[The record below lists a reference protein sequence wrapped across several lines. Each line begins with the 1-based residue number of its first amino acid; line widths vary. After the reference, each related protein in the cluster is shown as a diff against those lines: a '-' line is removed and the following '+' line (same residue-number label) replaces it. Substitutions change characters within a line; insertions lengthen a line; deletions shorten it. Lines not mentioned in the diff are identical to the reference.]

1 MRKKSKEIDEKVEE
15 EEIEEE
21 GNEDLEL
28 ERKLRF
34 ERLKMLF
41 WTLKVLD
48 LKNSKRNLN
57 LEILNKINAH

>member
-15 EEIEEE
+15 KEIEEE

-34 ERLKMLF
+34 ESMKMLF
-41 WTLKVLD
+41 
-48 LKNSKRNLN
+48 
-57 LEILNKINAH
+57 